1 MKRKERLSLLAVR
14 NLAAGTNPRHIPGP
28 ASRMDCEE
36 IITELAQRYVRLLDK
51 VNAMKYR

>member
-1 MKRKERLSLLAVR
+1 MKNKDKLSLIAVR
-14 NLAAGTNPRHIPGP
+14 NLAAGTPPRHIPGP

-36 IITELAQRYVRLLDK
+36 IITELARRYVRLLDK